1 MTEVRDPLADL
12 AGLWQWFADTS
23 CRGYSPLYERISRHI
38 AEDRDLLELV
48 RRAPPAAHQPAL
60 FLATVHFLVLEGLR
74 HPLAEV
80 YAGASSEDPGAL
92 FRDVCL
98 SNSER
103 ILDLMA
109 SRTVQ
114 TNEVGRSAIIAPAL
128 SWVARTIGT
137 PLEFVDVGASAGL
150 NLLCDEYLLDYGE
163 FGCTGPENAEVRID
177 CRVAGGRPPIE
188 RRLSSIARRVGID
201 RDPPDLSD
209 PADALWQLA
218 CVWPD
223 TNRLDRTRA
232 AIFFAKRHPPT
243 VVTGDAL
250 EVLPSVLANVERTA
264 SKGVVCVTTTW
275 VFAYF
280 SLGSRTRFV
289 ELLSDVARHRDVVW
303 IAGEGAG
310 IVDLVKCG
318 ELPDHGH
325 GESNVLSAVRFD
337 SAGMHPTLLGF
348 AHPHGLWL
356 DWTA

>member
-1 MTEVRDPLADL
+1 VTEVRDPLADL

-23 CRGYSPLYERISRHI
+23 CRGFSPLYERISRNI
-38 AEDRDLLELV
+38 AEDRPLLGLV

-232 AIFFAKRHPPT
+232 AISFAKRHPPT
-243 VVTGDAL
+243 VVTATLSKCCRRFWQTWSGPHRKGWFVSRRRGSSL
-250 EVLPSVLANVERTA
+250 TSPWGREPA
-264 SKGVVCVTTTW
+264 SSSC
-275 VFAYF
+275 
-280 SLGSRTRFV
+280 SRTSRAI
-289 ELLSDVARHRDVVW
+289 ETSCGSPERAR
-303 IAGEGAG
+303 A
-310 IVDLVKCG
+310 
-318 ELPDHGH
+318 
-325 GESNVLSAVRFD
+325 S
-337 SAGMHPTLLGF
+337 
-348 AHPHGLWL
+348 
-356 DWTA
+356 WTW